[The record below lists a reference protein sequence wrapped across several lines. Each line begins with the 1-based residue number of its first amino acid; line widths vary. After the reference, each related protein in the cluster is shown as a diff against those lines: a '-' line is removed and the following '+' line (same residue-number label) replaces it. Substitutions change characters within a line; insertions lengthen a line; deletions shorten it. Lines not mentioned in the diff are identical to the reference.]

1 LTRVI
6 NIVGNCRQD
15 ADKRL
20 ARNPDRRAI
29 QPNRAP
35 ALDYRSLAMSQM
47 SVPVEKFT
55 TRNPVTANAEAMI
68 DELRQLMVEHNIR
81 HLPIVRGTS
90 IVGVVSDR
98 DLRVV
103 AGLTLAEK
111 MQVRAD
117 DIMSVDPVM
126 VAASTP
132 LDEVARIM
140 ADRKVGS
147 VIVNEDSGGL
157 MGIFTVSD
165 ALDALIAII
174 HKGGAAAS

>member
-1 LTRVI
+1 TLR
-6 NIVGNCRQD
+6 
-15 ADKRL
+15 
-20 ARNPDRRAI
+20 PDDHR
-29 QPNRAP
+29 
-35 ALDYRSLAMSQM
+35 RSLMLQTN
-47 SVPVEKFT
+47 VPVESFT
-55 TRNPVTANAEAMI
+55 TRNPVTATVDTMI
-68 DELRQLMVEHNIR
+68 DDLRQLMKEHGIR
-81 HLPIVRGTS
+81 HLPIVRGNA

-98 DLRVV
+98 DVRLV

-111 MQVRAD
+111 LQVRAD

-147 VIVNEDSGGL
+147 VIINEDSGGL

>member
-1 LTRVI
+1 M
-6 NIVGNCRQD
+6 
-15 ADKRL
+15 
-20 ARNPDRRAI
+20 P
-29 QPNRAP
+29 
-35 ALDYRSLAMSQM
+35 QM
-47 SVPVEKFT
+47 SMPVEKFI
-55 TRNPVTANAEAMI
+55 TRNPVTASADAMV
-68 DELRQLMVEHNIR
+68 DELRQLMTEHSIR
-81 HLPIVRGTS
+81 HLPIVRGTN

-111 MQVRAD
+111 LQVRAD

-132 LDEVARIM
+132 LDEVARVM
-140 ADRKVGS
+140 AERKVGS
-147 VIVNEDSGGL
+147 VIVNDESGGL

-174 HKGGAAAS
+174 HKGASAAS

>member
-1 LTRVI
+1 
-6 NIVGNCRQD
+6 
-15 ADKRL
+15 
-20 ARNPDRRAI
+20 
-29 QPNRAP
+29 
-35 ALDYRSLAMSQM
+35 MSQM

-111 MQVRAD
+111 LQVRAD